1 MPLGERGIHP
11 IFSGAERNSRWPG
24 PPEQNRGTR
33 PPTER
38 QVHREMMAKGGK
50 IARDTLFGPERL
62 AARAL
67 DWDQCDRGIHQGA
80 QSVNCNSD
88 AVYMAAT
95 DQMPN
100 LTDPPLPRG
109 RHPYRVQARW
119 RRQVGIRVWG
129 RAASRASAKPVSPST
144 TATRI
149 SWTSRLRRSFRT
161 FAQNLTPSWAWNHGP
176 GTSRVPS
183 GRIASATKTALFETA
198 PARGY

>member
-1 MPLGERGIHP
+1 MR
-11 IFSGAERNSRWPG
+11 FSGAERNSRWPG

-62 AARAL
+62 AARVL

-80 QSVNCNSD
+80 QSVSCNSD

-109 RHPYRVQARW
+109 RHPYMGRGQW
-119 RRQVGIRVWG
+119 RGAKV
-129 RAASRASAKPVSPST
+129 RAAIQASDEAGTVL
-144 TATRI
+144 ADR
-149 SWTSRLRRSFRT
+149 FRDE
-161 FAQNLTPSWAWNHGP
+161 ADQ
-176 GTSRVPS
+176 
-183 GRIASATKTALFETA
+183 KTIQ
-198 PARGY
+198 